1 MRLRFCVTY
10 SAETVEQMLEA
21 ARHLDI
27 LVFSG
32 IFSLVSARNAEFL
45 HNEVPSE
52 LRRRL
57 AQFEQV
63 ADQRKAA
70 LEYTADMIAEIAH
83 IIDGLYLISP
93 LNK

>member
-1 MRLRFCVTY
+1 VP
-10 SAETVEQMLEA
+10 
-21 ARHLDI
+21 
-27 LVFSG
+27 G
-32 IFSLVSARNAEFL
+32 IS
-45 HNEVPSE
+45 VPGE

>member
-1 MRLRFCVTY
+1 
-10 SAETVEQMLEA
+10 VEQMLEA

-45 HNEVPSE
+45 HNEVPGISVPSE

-57 AQFEQV
+57 AQFDQV
-63 ADQRKAA
+63 ADQSKAA
-70 LEYTADMIAEIAH
+70 LEYTADMIAEIAPL
-83 IIDGLYLISP
+83 IDGLYLISP